1 MAGAEAGKVG
11 APRGFRQSTGRTIA
25 EIAILLVAFGALLL
39 GLRGCAGWL
48 AGAIVS
54 QVPASVDATIGKAGG
69 EAMRVQYGGRE
80 APSPED
86 QARAARVFDELRENL
101 TPEEAKTL
109 GNPRL
114 TVVRDPL
121 VNAFALPGGE
131 VFVLTGLLDRTKDD
145 DGALRGVLAHELGHA
160 VRRHGV
166 RGLVRNSV
174 YGLALAFLLGDIEGL
189 TGTLVAGAS
198 QLDTLSHSREMEEEA
213 DEFGVDLLR
222 RAGHDGEGLAR
233 FMESMETQPVPELLS
248 THPDPLERA
257 RAIRERIRERE
268 KKNPAPAR

>member
-11 APRGFRQSTGRTIA
+11 APRGFQQSARRTILEVA
-25 EIAILLVAFGALLL
+25 VLLVAFGALLL
-39 GLRGCAGWL
+39 GLRGCAGCL
-48 AGAIVS
+48 AGAVVS
-54 QVPASVDATIGKAGG
+54 QIPASVDAAIGKAGA

-80 APSPED
+80 APTPED

-114 TVVRDPL
+114 TVVNDPL

-131 VFVLTGLLDRTKDD
+131 VFVLTGLLDRTRGDD
-145 DGALRGVLAHELGHA
+145 DALRGVLAHELGHA

-166 RGLVRNSV
+166 RGLVRNSI
-174 YGLALAFLLGDIEGL
+174 YGIALAFLLGDVQGIA
-189 TGTLVAGAS
+189 GTLVAGAS

-213 DEFGVDLLR
+213 DGFGVDLLR
-222 RAGHDGEGLAR
+222 RAGHDAEGLAR
-233 FMESMETQPVPELLS
+233 FMESMEAQPVPELLS
-248 THPDPLERA
+248 THPDPLARA
-257 RAIRERIRERE
+257 REIRERI
-268 KKNPAPAR
+268 KKEPAPAR